1 MRGEGSLGAGTQN
14 LSHYTPYGLKRGVVG
29 KFGLTCRLNL
39 YHSTLAQ
46 NIPWGKTSWGW
57 VGEGVEKRWGRWG
70 DGVGGGV
77 EDGGAQVSDG
87 VNRTGP

>member
-46 NIPWGKTSWGW
+46 NIPW
-57 VGEGVEKRWGRWG
+57 EKPR
-70 DGVGGGV
+70 GGGLGRGWKRGG
-77 EDGGAQVSDG
+77 EDGGMGWG
-87 VNRTGP
+87 VG